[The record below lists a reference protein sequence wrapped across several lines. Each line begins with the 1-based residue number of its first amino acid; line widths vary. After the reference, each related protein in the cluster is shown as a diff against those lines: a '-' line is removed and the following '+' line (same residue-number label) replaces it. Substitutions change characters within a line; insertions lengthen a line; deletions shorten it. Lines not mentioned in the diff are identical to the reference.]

1 MKSHIEEQLVRVV
14 KQSIATIAFEVEST
28 ESYYVNGKLQVK
40 IISKFDTVID
50 PDAKMEKIDR
60 RMEEE
65 FPGLNFDSEVTTVP
79 GKAFHVETTV
89 FYA

>member
-1 MKSHIEEQLVRVV
+1 MKSHIEEQLVRLVGH
-14 KQSIATIAFEVEST
+14 SIATIEFEVEKT
-28 ESYYVNGKLQVK
+28 ESYYVNGKLQSK
-40 IISKFDTVID
+40 IISKFDTVAD
-50 PDAKMEKIDR
+50 PDLKMRNTDR

-79 GKAFHVETTV
+79 GKAFRVETTV